1 MKFLHIFLLLSLA
14 VLFPVSEC
22 PAPHIRNFNGLR
34 WVNEGKIVEI
44 EVSDVEV
51 GSLLRIETSSD
62 LASGKWVPANA
73 AEQTV
78 ETLPARM
85 AFFVSNEAEKE
96 FFRVV
101 VKAPTVSVR
110 DGVLVVSE
118 ETTLDQVLN
127 ALNRSGDQQYNLQ
140 NRYDGDDIQNPA
152 NPSSVSIAAGEYQF
166 TNAEDLNR
174 QIFDADAGLKC
185 GIWATPPTKDDRGI
199 ADRDFPATTVS
210 QLAVDNPHDLPGDIA
225 TDDFS
230 KGWGGDEIRIQPRVG
245 QPIPP
250 GQFDKPFENLDNPGN
265 KLEQVELP
273 PNNNIGY
280 VRVEWEFVRD
290 PDVAGVGNLI
300 AANIQPKRVYEV
312 KGDTG
317 FLSAYPPI
325 PGKDHYIAAI
335 VGPNGDILQ
344 ITTFIDPLV
353 DRAYP
358 PNLADGHHR
367 NTAADSGE
375 AVTTVPLVNGSV
387 TQDLGGLAVHLY
399 GVKQQ
404 FSGDENILSPDV
416 LTGNPDTF
424 VRLSVAG
431 GKGLLD
437 LLGQQPTNDDL
448 LQILQDQIGDP
459 PQRRQ
464 LGDVNCD
471 GVLNVLDIT
480 LLVQVIINGNIPCCP
495 AAADINRDGA
505 INVLDQQA
513 LVAAVQGGNELPF
526 IEGCGQI
533 IVDPGGG
540 IIVDPGGGGIV
551 DPGLGGLGRAQAKSV
566 GISAFPVATNLHK
579 SGTNGS
585 KLNITIIGD
594 GFDSSAADQQLFDD
608 YVDDVIMDG
617 LRTEDIHPEI
627 LNGINVVKINTF
639 SRDSGVTQVDASGVE
654 TTTRRTA
661 LDTEYSGIWGRCW
674 MEDGAGFSA
683 AFNANL
689 LIRAPQTDISIIV
702 MNETGF
708 GGCARGSSRFYVTL
722 SSSWAVAAH
731 EFGHNPGGLGD
742 EYGAGADYTGSEPGS
757 PNLTTNTNRRT
768 LKWTQW
774 VPSWRSLPTTAAQ
787 VSHNTED
794 VGLFAGG
801 IQSLTRYTNGLY
813 HPSSQGRMNNNT
825 PDHNPV
831 GYCFVKNKMRAYQE
845 ATLRKNVTGDF
856 NGDGRTDL
864 VLLDGRQISLYLAD
878 DRDVGPDDPQRGS
891 PPRSVTAVLDPTW
904 YNTDHIRN
912 ASGGW
917 FRSRPS
923 DDYYVGDFDGDGL
936 DDIYVVNLTNWS
948 KEWVIMLKSFG
959 DHFEHVNAYADDL
972 PGWGGMRSGDQFYVA
987 DFNGDGRDDLCV
999 YNGTNWAVPYFGM
1012 LRSTGT
1018 RLVMARR
1025 YDQNL
1030 PGWEMGKKEK
1040 FYVGDYNGDGREDF
1054 VACDRNHWSQVHFRI
1069 YTSTGSALSLRNRY
1083 YGTIDAGA
1091 VTWPMRRRD
1100 HIHVLDF
1107 NGDGITDISTFNG
1120 RDWSHVYLGLWR
1132 VDSSGRMSGVRL
1144 YDTNGATGATEIPG
1158 WQMQRRDKHYVADVN
1173 GDGNDD
1179 IVVYNKDNWSTQ
1191 YLGMLRSNG
1200 GTRLQGSWQDDW
1212 IGSWNLGG
1220 SDSFKVAD
1228 FRGTSGWDDLIVYN
1242 NGWLG
1247 LLRSY
1252 NNRFVQETLYRKW
1265 IHNHRYHKWGW
1276 W

>member
-1 MKFLHIFLLLSLA
+1 MKFLRIFLLFSFA
-14 VLFPVSEC
+14 VLFPASEC
-22 PAPHIRNFNGLR
+22 PAPHITTFNGLR

-85 AFFVSNEAEKE
+85 AFFVSNEAEKG

-127 ALNRSGDQQYNLQ
+127 ALNRSGDQQYSIQ
-140 NRYDGDDIQNPA
+140 NPYEGEDIQDPA
-152 NPSSVSIAAGEYQF
+152 NPSRVLIAAGEYQF
-166 TNAEDLNR
+166 ANAEDLNR
-174 QIFDADAGLKC
+174 QIFDPADKIKR
-185 GIWATPPTKDDRGI
+185 GIWAAPPAKDDRGI

-210 QLAVDNPHDLPGDIA
+210 QLAVDQPHDIPGDTT

-230 KGWGGDEIRIQPRVG
+230 KGWGGDEIRIVPGRG

-250 GQFDKPFENLDNPGN
+250 GQFDMPFENLDTPGN
-265 KLEQVELP
+265 KLEQIELP

-290 PDVAGVGNLI
+290 PNVAGLGNLI
-300 AANIQPKRVYEV
+300 AANIQPKQVYEV
-312 KGDTG
+312 RGDTG

-335 VGPNGDILQ
+335 VGANGDILQ

-353 DRAYP
+353 DRSYP
-358 PNLADGHHR
+358 PDLAVAHHR

-387 TQDLGGLAVHLY
+387 TQDLAGLAVHLY

-404 FSGDENILSPDV
+404 FDGDENILSPDV

-424 VRLSVAG
+424 VRLAATAG
-431 GKGLLD
+431 KQLTGLLA
-437 LLGQQPTNDDL
+437 QQPSRDDL

-480 LLVQVIINGNIPCCP
+480 LLVQVILNGNVPCCP

-513 LVAAVQGGNELPF
+513 LVAAVQGGDELPF

-533 IVDPGGG
+533 IVDPDGGG
-540 IIVDPGGGGIV
+540 IIVDPGGGIV
-551 DPGLGGLGRAQAKSV
+551 DPGFGGLGRAQAKAL
-566 GISAFPVATNLHK
+566 GISAVPSVTEMHR
-579 SGTNGS
+579 SGSNGS

-594 GFDSSAADQQLFDD
+594 GFDASDADQQLFDD
-608 YVDDVIMDG
+608 YVDNVLMDG
-617 LRTEDIHPEI
+617 FLNEDIHPEI

-639 SRDSGVTQVDASGVE
+639 STDSGVTQVNSSGIV

-661 LDTEYSGIWGRCW
+661 LDTEYSGDWDRCW
-674 MEDGAGFSA
+674 MEDGFGFFG
-683 AFNANL
+683 AFNVIKL
-689 LIRAPQTDISIIV
+689 VYAPQTDISIIV
-702 MNETGF
+702 MNETGR
-708 GGCARGSSRFYVTL
+708 GACARGGKRFYITL
-722 SSSWAVAAH
+722 GEPWSTAAH
-731 EFGHNPGGLGD
+731 EFGHAPGGLGD
-742 EYGAGADYTGSEPGS
+742 EYDQGGGNYTGLEPGS
-757 PNLTTNTNRRT
+757 PNLTTNTNRGT
-768 LKWTQW
+768 LKWRQW

-801 IQSLTRYTNGLY
+801 IQSLTSYTGGIF
-813 HPSSQGRMNNNT
+813 HPSNQGTMNNNW

-831 GYCFVKNKMRAYQE
+831 GYCFMKNRMRPYQE

-864 VLLDGRQISLYLAD
+864 VLLDGRQISLYLAK
-878 DRDVGPDDPQRGS
+878 DRNVGADDPQRGS

-904 YNTDHIRN
+904 YHTNRIPN
-912 ASGGW
+912 SSGGG
-917 FRSRPS
+917 FKTRPS

-936 DDIYVVNLTNWS
+936 DDIYVVNLTNWTH
-948 KEWVIMLKSFG
+948 EWVVMLKSYG
-959 DHFEHVNAYADDL
+959 DHFEPINGYDDDL
-972 PGWGGMRSGDQFYVA
+972 PGWKMRSGDQFYVA

-999 YNGTNWAVPYFGM
+999 YNGTNWGIPYFGM

-1018 RLVMARR
+1018 ALRSARR
-1025 YDQNL
+1025 YDRWMGN
-1030 PGWEMGKKEK
+1030 WEMGKKEK

-1054 VACDRNHWSQVHFRI
+1054 VACDRNHWSQVHLRVFN
-1069 YTSTGSALSLRNRY
+1069 STGSALSERHRF
-1083 YGTIDAGA
+1083 YGTIEAGA
-1091 VTWPMRRRD
+1091 IRWPMRRRD
-1100 HIHVLDF
+1100 QIHALDF
-1107 NGDGITDISTFNG
+1107 NGDGITDIATFNG

-1132 VDSSGRMSGVRL
+1132 VDNSGKMAGVRL
-1144 YDTNGATGATEIPG
+1144 YDTDGATAATDVIG
-1158 WQMQRRDKHYVADVN
+1158 WQMARRDKFYVADVN
-1173 GDGNDD
+1173 GDGNHDL
-1179 IVVYNKDNWSTQ
+1179 VAYNKDNWSTQ

-1200 GTRLQGSWQDDW
+1200 GNRLQGSWQDDW
-1212 IGSWNLGG
+1212 IGSWNLGD

-1228 FRGTSGWDDLIVYN
+1228 FRGSGGWDDLIVYN
-1242 NGWLG
+1242 KGWLG

-1265 IHNHRYHKWGW
+1265 IHSHRYHKWGW